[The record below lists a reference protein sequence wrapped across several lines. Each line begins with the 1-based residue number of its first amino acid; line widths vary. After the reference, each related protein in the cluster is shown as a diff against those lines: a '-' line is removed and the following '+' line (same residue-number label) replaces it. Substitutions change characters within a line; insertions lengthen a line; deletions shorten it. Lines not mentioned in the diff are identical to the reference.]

1 MSKVITPPLE
11 EMIDRFVATGRFN
24 TKSEVVRAGLRLLEE
39 HESKASPASR
49 ENLSGAIQTALT
61 DPRPLVPAANVLRR
75 RQRK

>member
-1 MSKVITPPLE
+1 MSKVITPRLE

-39 HESKASPASR
+39 HESKTPPACR
-49 ENLSGAIQTALT
+49 EDLDRVIQAALM
-61 DPRPLVPAANVLRR
+61 DPRPLVPATKLLRR